1 MPEFVRIVAV
11 GEGTGRDM
19 LTFGSGMSAAVRAA
33 DATRVAVEQAKA
45 ALEGSKPALAIVFAS
60 ASYPD
65 VDTVVQGVRD
75 ALGDVPV
82 VGGTSGA
89 CVIGNEG
96 CAPRGVSVVL
106 LGGDLEVEVRTVA
119 TCSPDLVE
127 AVPAAE
133 ALAQAAD
140 GSAKRGYPHFACL
153 VFAPGLSIDGEALV
167 AAVRK
172 GAGARAQLAGGL
184 TGDDLTFDR
193 PMVLADGE
201 LRPDRV
207 VVTGIFTKR
216 PLGIAARHG
225 WQAIGPVRTVTRAD
239 GATLLELDG
248 RPAAEVWLEDARRAG
263 AQPPKGDAREIAVY
277 LANHYELG
285 IVDSGARGQEH
296 ELVVRAP
303 VAVEP
308 SGAVLMSAS
317 IAEGKRVRILHGSRN
332 DLLRA
337 STEAAADAALRA
349 GNRIAGA
356 LVLACS
362 GRLAA
367 LGDAFPQE
375 PAAIG
380 RRVRAP
386 IGGACVY
393 GEIAKNVRDSDAFFN
408 TTAVVVAFAG

>member
-1 MPEFVRIVAV
+1 
-11 GEGTGRDM
+11 
-19 LTFGSGMSAAVRAA
+19 MSAAVRAA

-45 ALEGSKPALAIVFAS
+45 ALAGSKPALAIVFAS

-65 VDTVVQGVRD
+65 VDAVVQTVRD
-75 ALGDVPV
+75 AVGDVPL

-96 CAPRGVSVVL
+96 CAARGVSVVL

-119 TCSPDLVE
+119 ASTPDLLE

-133 ALAQAAD
+133 ALAHAAD
-140 GSAKRGYPHFACL
+140 GAARRGYPHFACL

-193 PMVLADGE
+193 PKVLADGE
-201 LRPDRV
+201 LRPDRI
-207 VVTGIFTKR
+207 VVTGIFTKK
-216 PLGIAARHG
+216 PIGIAARHG
-225 WQAIGPVRTVTRAD
+225 WQAIGPTRTVTRAE
-239 GATLLELDG
+239 GARLLELDG
-248 RPAAEVWLEDARRAG
+248 RPAAQVWLEDARRVG
-263 AQPPKGDAREIAVY
+263 ATIPNGDAREIALY

-285 IVDSGARGQEH
+285 IVESGTRSQEEH

-303 VAVEP
+303 FAIEANGAVVM
-308 SGAVLMSAS
+308 SGA
-317 IAEGKRVRILHGSRN
+317 IPEGKRVRILHGSRN

-337 STEAAADAALRA
+337 STEAATDAALRA